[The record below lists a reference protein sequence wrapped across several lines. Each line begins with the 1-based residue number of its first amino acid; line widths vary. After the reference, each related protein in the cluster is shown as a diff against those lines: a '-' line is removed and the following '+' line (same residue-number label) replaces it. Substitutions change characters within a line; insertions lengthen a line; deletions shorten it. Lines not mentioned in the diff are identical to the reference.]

1 MADLAARGPLGLKE
15 RKEPPPL
22 KKPRKAI
29 PRQSRKRKAYLASP
43 EREAGKA
50 HMAAVAQLG
59 CIVPDCGARPV
70 EIHHEGRPR
79 SDMRVLPLCA
89 KHHRREYGPGAYHYS
104 PKAFYAAHG
113 DSKFL
118 LAVVADMLANQFNSP
133 WRGK

>member
-1 MADLAARGPLGLKE
+1 MADLAARGPLGLKD

-50 HMAAVAQLG
+50 HIARVKSLVCM
-59 CIVPDCGARPV
+59 ICGAPNP
-70 EIHHEGRPR
+70 EFHHEGFPR
-79 SDMRVLPLCA
+79 SDMRGLPLCGP
-89 KHHRREYGPGAYHYS
+89 HHRREFGPGAYHYS

-118 LAVVADMLANQFNSP
+118 LAVVADMLAGQFNSP
-133 WRGK
+133 WRG